1 MRKDE
6 EHFAQGPLKSYVQK
20 PTLCSLGGAVKSNH
34 KHSTI
39 ESGVS
44 ASLLLELLPGRN
56 KEGSKGM
63 NLQS

>member
-1 MRKDE
+1 MTDKNNYS
-6 EHFAQGPLKSYVQK
+6 LVTK
-20 PTLCSLGGAVKSNH
+20 PTLCSVGGGVKSNH

-44 ASLLLELLPGRN
+44 ASPISLELLPGRN
-56 KEGSKGM
+56 KEGLKGM